1 MNNNI
6 NYKKLKNILFKK
18 YNNERVLIQVKGEI
32 YSRYWIE
39 NSKFFINRNRLILT
53 NGSQKFI
60 ISLNKIKNIKY
71 DTYLHIELTG
81 LNAKYILEI

>member
-18 YNNERVLIQVKGEI
+18 YYNERFLIQVKGEI

-71 DTYLHIELTG
+71 DSYLHIELIG
-81 LNAKYILEI
+81 LYSKYILEI